1 MFYNENDTRKILDA
15 CNDRVVDVISDFIPL
30 TTKGHKHFGE
40 CPECHRETGLEVNSA
55 KGIFKCFKCGQ
66 VSGNSAISFL
76 MKAQGMTYPDALDY
90 LNRKYLIVFEP
101 AKPEKKVTKKAVA
114 KKSKEKSY
122 CDRMLSESGLA
133 QKDVQATVF
142 VKDENKTVLT
152 SNVFKAGTVNS
163 KFEIIPGDDVIIEY
177 YDLEGAPVKYEVK
190 DDKGKLT
197 GKFKEFFRIRY
208 QFPEEHKDKDGKP
221 TKYKSPYGSGSFIYI
236 PEAIRKLWREK
247 QTIKRLFIQEGEKKA
262 EKACKEGIHSVA
274 VSGIMMLGQN
284 GRLPEDLIRLI
295 KDLGVEEVVFVF
307 DADYN
312 DLSTHF
318 KINDSVDK
326 RPRNFFNAARSYKEY
341 MRTLKG
347 REIYVEIYIGHVKP
361 NIKSDKGIDDLLANT
376 LKDDP
381 SKLKDDIDTLFNTKN
396 LTGEYLR
403 LFKITTWT
411 DSKLEEIWNLNN
423 PVKFAADHFDILK
436 NLPEFRLGRHIWKIN
451 EKGDLESAQPLE
463 ADEKYWEEIRNEDR
477 HGNPKPVQYE
487 FRYGRCFTFLQNRG
501 YFRYKEL
508 DGKSYQFIHIN
519 HPVVRLCEPWEI
531 RDYVIEFTKVAAN
544 EGVLEMLYRGG
555 VQYLGPDKLSNLM
568 FHKPSFEETSRER
581 QRLYFAD
588 TCFEIT
594 KSEIKEIQ
602 YASINYNI
610 WHDQKREFPA
620 KLIPNKLI
628 DVQYNANT
636 NKFSY
641 KLTPEGERC
650 QFLKFLINTSN
661 FTWRKEKAIEAG
673 DETQTIDPD
682 EQYENVQHLISKLA
696 AFGYLTLSAKD
707 RSVSRAVVAMDGKQ
721 SEVGQSNGRSGK
733 SILGEALKQVQK
745 TLYIDGKKKEIDSD
759 PFIWDGLDEK
769 YYTVFLDDVRT
780 NFSLEFLFANITGDW
795 NANWKGG
802 RRFTVPFAISPK
814 IYITTNHALNGTGSS
829 FMDRQY
835 LIAFSDFYNDEH
847 KPVHD
852 FGGLFFDDW
861 DFDQWN
867 LFWNLVANCLQIYIK
882 YGAVQAPGDRIETR
896 QLRQNMGEMFLS
908 WADEFFSDEKR
919 LNTKHVK
926 KVLYDEYLKYSG
938 IQIKFY
944 SATRF
949 KNNLKDFCK
958 WKGYKFNAH
967 LYDAKTGRA
976 LNFDKDGRPLE
987 DDKSGGVEYVSL
999 WNRPVNSVETIPVVI
1014 TPAANSTNIVSPKE
1028 GEDLPF

>member
-1 MFYNENDTRKILDA
+1 MFYNEDDTRKILDT
-15 CNDRVVDVISDFIPL
+15 CNDRVVDVISDFIPI
-30 TTKGHKHFGE
+30 TNRGNKFYGE
-40 CPECHRETGLEVNSA
+40 CPACHRETGLEINPA
-55 KGIFKCFKCGQ
+55 KKIFKCFKCGQ

-76 MKAQGMTYPDALDY
+76 MKAEGMTYPDALDY
-90 LNRKYLIVFEP
+90 LNRKYSIVSEP
-101 AKPEKKVTKKAVA
+101 VKSGNNKIAKKAS
-114 KKSKEKSY
+114 KTGKIKSFCE
-122 CDRMLSESGLA
+122 RMLSESGLT

-152 SNVFKAGTVNS
+152 SNVFKSGTVNS
-163 KFEIIPGDDVIIEY
+163 KFEIIDGDDVIIEY
-177 YDLEGAPVKYEVK
+177 FDLEGAPVKYEVK
-190 DDKGKLT
+190 DSKDKLT
-197 GKFKEFFRIRY
+197 GKFREFFRVRY

-221 TKYKSPYGSGSFIYI
+221 TKYKSPWGSGSYI
-236 PEAIRKLWREK
+236 FLPEAIRRAWREK
-247 QTIKRLFIQEGEKKA
+247 QKIKRLFIQEGEKKA
-262 EKACKEGIHSVA
+262 EKACKEGIMSVA
-274 VSGIMMLGQN
+274 VSGILMLGQN

-295 KDLGVEEVVFVF
+295 QDLGVEVVVFLF

-326 RPRNFFNAARSYKEY
+326 RPRNFFNAARNYKEY
-341 MRTLKG
+341 MRTLKA
-347 REIYVEIYIGHVKP
+347 REIYIEIYIGHVKP
-361 NIKSDKGIDDLLANT
+361 NAKSDKGIDDLLANT

-381 SKLKDDIDTLFNTKN
+381 SKLKADIDTLFNTKN
-396 LTGEYLR
+396 LTGDYIR

-423 PVKFAADHFDILK
+423 PVKFAADHFEILK
-436 NLPEFRLGRHIWKIN
+436 NVPEFRLGRHIWKIN

-463 ADEKYWEEIRNEDR
+463 ADEKYWEEIRTEDR

-487 FRYGRCFTFLQNRG
+487 FRYGRCFSFLQNRG
-501 YFRYKEL
+501 YYRYKEL

-519 HPVVRLCEPWEI
+519 PPVARLVEPWEI
-531 RDYVIEFTKVAAN
+531 RDFVTEFTKVAAN

-555 VQYLGPDKLSNLM
+555 VQYLGPDKLSNIM
-568 FHKPSFEETSRER
+568 FYKPLFEEPSRDR
-581 QRLYFAD
+581 QRLYFSD
-588 TCFEIT
+588 NVFEIT
-594 KSEIKEIQ
+594 KTDIKEIP
-602 YASINYNI
+602 YSTVNYNI
-610 WHDQKREFPA
+610 WNDQKRDFPA
-620 KLIPNKLI
+620 KLIPEKLI
-628 DVQYNANT
+628 NIEFDEESNR
-636 NKFSY
+636 FSY
-641 KLTPEGERC
+641 ALTPVGERC

-661 FTWRKEKAIEAG
+661 FTWRKENALEAG
-673 DETQTIDPD
+673 DETQSIDPD
-682 EQYENVQHLISKLA
+682 EVYENTLHLISKLA

-745 TLYIDGKKKEIDSD
+745 TLYIDGKKKEIESD

-802 RRFTVPFAISPK
+802 RRFTIPFAISPK

-861 DFDQWN
+861 DWDQWN
-867 LFWNLVANCLQIYIK
+867 LFWNLVANCLHIYIK
-882 YGAVQAPGDRIETR
+882 YGAIKAPSERIETR
-896 QLRQNMGEMFLS
+896 QLRQAMGEMFLS
-908 WADEFFSDEKR
+908 WADEYFSDDSK
-919 LNTKHVK
+919 LNTQLNK
-926 KVLYDEYLKYSG
+926 KMLYDEYLKHSNLPP
-938 IQIKFY
+938 KMVTT
-944 SATRF
+944 TRF
-949 KNNLKDFCK
+949 KNNLKTFCK

-967 LYDAKTGRA
+967 MYDPLSGKA
-976 LNFDKDGRPLE
+976 LNFDRDGRPVE
-987 DDKSGGVEYVSL
+987 DDKSGGIEYVSL
-999 WNRPVNSVETIPVVI
+999 YDRPVNGTDISTPVVKPI
-1014 TPAANSTNIVSPKE
+1014 NQDGVLFPSTTDK
-1028 GEDLPF
+1028 PF